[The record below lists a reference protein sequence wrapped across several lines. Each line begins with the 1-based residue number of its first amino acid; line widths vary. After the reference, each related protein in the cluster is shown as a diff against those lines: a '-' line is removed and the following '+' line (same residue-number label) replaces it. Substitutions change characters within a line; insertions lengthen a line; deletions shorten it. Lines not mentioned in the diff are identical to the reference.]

1 MTETS
6 DTGVG
11 EATAQALW
19 DAWEGGELL
28 DGLPG
33 DPAPADLA
41 DAYRVQFALDR
52 LAGPRV
58 GWKLAATGAGG
69 RAALGVEQ
77 PLAGP
82 LYARFQ
88 VRVGGSVEFGA
99 LRMSTIEAEFGLR
112 LGRDLPA
119 GGAPYDHSTVRDAI
133 DAFVPA
139 IEFPNTRYLDHRS
152 VGPVALTAD
161 AALAGLYVLGEPV
174 TGVDLNSLPEHTVV
188 LNTPNGPIE
197 GTGAKVM
204 GDPVE
209 AVRWL
214 ANELGTSGYGLKAG
228 EIVITGAAVATRE
241 PGTGRVW
248 ADYGPLGRLELQ
260 LV

>member
-1 MTETS
+1 MSDLTDTTAIET
-6 DTGVG
+6 
-11 EATAQALW
+11 TAQILW
-19 DAWEGGELL
+19 DAWTDGELI
-28 DGLPG
+28 DGLPAG
-33 DPAPADLA
+33 TGPANVA
-41 DAYRVQFALDR
+41 DAYRVQFATDR
-52 LAGPRV
+52 FAGARV

-69 RAALGVEQ
+69 RTALGVDQ

-88 VRVGGSVEFGA
+88 VPVGGSVEFGA

-119 GGAPYDHSTVRDAI
+119 TGAPYDHDTVRAAI

-152 VGPVALTAD
+152 AGVVALTAD
-161 AALAGLYVLGEPV
+161 AALAGFFVLGEPL
-174 TGVDLNSLPEHTVV
+174 TDFDIDSLPEHTVV

-197 GTGAKVM
+197 GTGAKVL

-214 ANELGTSGYGLKAG
+214 ANELGTYGYGLKAG
-228 EIVITGAAVATRE
+228 ETVITGAAAATRE
-241 PGTGRVW
+241 PGAGRVW
-248 ADYGPLGRLELQ
+248 AEYGTLGQVELQ
-260 LV
+260 LT